1 MAVIK
6 KHYFL
11 LHAITGR
18 ADKLE
23 DLILFQNC
31 HLGTPRRAVISGKNL
46 LGSVGSGNVQPLACG
61 HAALKIWTK
70 SHPVWFQAADLF
82 RKTGSHWLCTQT
94 HLLLKTS
101 CSQAVAFTSGGFSI
115 AGTAGCMPNT
125 LHGEMERKS
134 LLISYQLPAQAYH
147 NHFAWIFKPIINL

>member
-1 MAVIK
+1 MYSPWLVGTQHLRSGQKAIPCGFKQLISSAKQAV
-6 KHYFL
+6 
-11 LHAITGR
+11 TGC
-18 ADKLE
+18 A
-23 DLILFQNC
+23 
-31 HLGTPRRAVISGKNL
+31 PS
-46 LGSVGSGNVQPLACG
+46 PLA
-61 HAALKIWTK
+61 
-70 SHPVWFQAADLF
+70 
-82 RKTGSHWLCTQT
+82 RGSCSTQT

-125 LHGEMERKS
+125 LDGGMERKS